1 MDRRIESA
9 IQIVRERFPEASLS
23 VTNVALRVSLSRS
36 RLEHLLRQETGQ
48 TFRQYVRELRLA
60 EGKRLLLKSTLQVK
74 EVAFRVGYSS
84 SAAFVRAFRRGCGLT
99 PSMYGRQRPAEDERR
114 RHIAR
119 SANK

>member
-9 IQIVRERFPEASLS
+9 IEIVRERFPEASLS

-48 TFRQYVRELRLA
+48 TFRQYVRDLRLA
-60 EGKRLLLKSTLQVK
+60 EGKRLLRDGNLQVK

-84 SAAFVRAFRRGCGLT
+84 SSAFVRAFRRGSGLT
-99 PSMYGRQRPAEDERR
+99 PSIYGRQRPAADERR
-114 RHIAR
+114 RDLAH